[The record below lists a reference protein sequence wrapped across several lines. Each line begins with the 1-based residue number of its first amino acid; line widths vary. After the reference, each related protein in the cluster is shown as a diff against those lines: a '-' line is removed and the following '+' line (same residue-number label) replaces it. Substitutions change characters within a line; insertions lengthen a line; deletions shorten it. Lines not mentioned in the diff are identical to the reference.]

1 MKANYNNSGREAFEK
16 LNKQSKSI
24 TVEIKNVYG
33 VNKIYPISDTA
44 KLFANIAG
52 TKTLTDYTI
61 AKIKELGYTINVA
74 QQTL

>member
-33 VNKIYPISDTA
+33 VNQIYPVCDIAKIFASIS
-44 KLFANIAG
+44 G
-52 TKTLTDYTI
+52 TKTLTAHTVL
-61 AKIKELGYTINVA
+61 KIKELGYTINVA